1 MSKNL
6 SACSS
11 NSKNNTKNKTEVL
24 KVALICVCYN
34 AYEDALR
41 LLNSIEK
48 AYSLTKNVELTVV
61 LSDNS
66 TSDNDLKLIENID
79 LSFNYIYIK
88 NDNVGYFPAFN
99 LGVKAIKG
107 NVNDFDYTIVS
118 NVDLTMDSDFFNVL
132 KDLKLSNDIGVIAP
146 KIISEQ
152 SGKDSNPKIKV
163 RPTKRQISFMRM
175 LCSSSLAFSL
185 YQKMTVLKLHLKK
198 TSNNK
203 NIENNANLSM
213 YGAHGAFMIFT
224 QLYFK
229 TGAKI
234 DYPRFL
240 FGEEGFVAEELRKHS
255 LKIYHETS
263 LVIHDKEHGSTSTQ
277 PSKFICKEHK
287 KSYDYFYFNYMK

>member
-1 MSKNL
+1 M
-6 SACSS
+6 
-11 NSKNNTKNKTEVL
+11 NSKGNISVCL
-24 KVALICVCYN
+24 VCVCYN
-34 AYEDALR
+34 AYEDAKR
-41 LLNSIEK
+41 LLKSIET
-48 AYSLTKNVELTVV
+48 AYCLTNNVALTVV

-66 TSDNDLKLIENID
+66 TSDNEIELIKDIG

-99 LGVKAIKG
+99 LGIKAIKG
-107 NVNDFDYTIVS
+107 NVNNFDYTIVS
-118 NVDLTMDSDFFNVL
+118 NVDLTIDSNFFNVL

-175 LCSSSLAFSL
+175 LCSSPLTFSL
-185 YQKMTVLKLHLKK
+185 YQKLTVLKLHLRK
-198 TSNNK
+198 TSNNI
-203 NIENNANLSM
+203 NIESDTDFSM

-224 QLYFK
+224 QMYFK
-229 TGAKI
+229 AKAKI

-240 FGEEGFVAEELRKHS
+240 FGEEGFVAEELREHN
-255 LKIYHETS
+255 LKIRHETS

-287 KSYDYFYFNYMK
+287 KSYDYFYINYMK